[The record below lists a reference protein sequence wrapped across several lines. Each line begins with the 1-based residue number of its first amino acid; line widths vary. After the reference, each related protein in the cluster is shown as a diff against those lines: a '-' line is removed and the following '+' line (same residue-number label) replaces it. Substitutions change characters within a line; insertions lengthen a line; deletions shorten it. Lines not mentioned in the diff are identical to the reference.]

1 MTPVTPVAGPPNRGS
16 LDDFLAA
23 DEIGP
28 LPELSD
34 RDWDALR
41 WKAGSQLAWRFCT
54 PRNLVAYRG
63 RFAFDAMGFA
73 WGGIYRTLL
82 VSSIVTTSFR
92 NEGHFRAGERIGGT
106 SDFFSGAFTFARA
119 SAEFD
124 EIVRLVNLRHHVA
137 GVVTPVSDGRVCVVP
152 GYEADYAYVATAF
165 IESIRRGLGLCGL
178 ASDSPAGRV
187 LAGQVCTILYQLAGS
202 TGLTRVPRDLAAHE
216 RFRDAYD
223 QRLRERPPSPRV
235 RRMAQEIAHRIVPF
249 TAFMSGSTA
258 AAHVARHIDPETRQF
273 LFPDGEVPEELE
285 RRRQDWHR
293 RQKRQRTIADIRG
306 KSQARQA
313 LALRPDVAA
322 LHLAYHEAVHVNTD
336 DAIDDRLV
344 GAILLHALDADPSC
358 TPPLERRS
366 IELAPGEALI
376 RQGQQS
382 GEMYVVLS
390 TTAPLVVMH
399 TRDAAEPR
407 QVAELA
413 APTVL
418 GEIGM
423 WRGQPAVATVT
434 TREPNRLEM
443 LVIDAVRFAAL
454 KKEPGFRAATAAEV
468 QRRLAL
474 NSALLG
480 RLLDDAATSTKS
492 PLLASI
498 AQLFRFLTGD
508 SHVALDVVI
517 GLPEQATP
525 DECVEALRTQVDEAI
540 RAGGLPPELEQHL
553 AAVVATIG

>member
-1 MTPVTPVAGPPNRGS
+1 
-16 LDDFLAA
+16 
-23 DEIGP
+23 
-28 LPELSD
+28 
-34 RDWDALR
+34 
-41 WKAGSQLAWRFCT
+41 
-54 PRNLVAYRG
+54 
-63 RFAFDAMGFA
+63 
-73 WGGIYRTLL
+73 
-82 VSSIVTTSFR
+82 
-92 NEGHFRAGERIGGT
+92 
-106 SDFFSGAFTFARA
+106 
-119 SAEFD
+119 
-124 EIVRLVNLRHHVA
+124 
-137 GVVTPVSDGRVCVVP
+137 VTPVSDGRVCVVP

-187 LAGQVCTILYQLAGS
+187 LAGQVCTTLYQLAGS

-285 RRRQDWHR
+285 RRRQEWHR
-293 RQKRQRTIADIRG
+293 RQKRQRTLADIRG

-313 LALRPDVAA
+313 LAL
-322 LHLAYHEAVHVNTD
+322 
-336 DAIDDRLV
+336 
-344 GAILLHALDADPSC
+344 
-358 TPPLERRS
+358 
-366 IELAPGEALI
+366 
-376 RQGQQS
+376 
-382 GEMYVVLS
+382 
-390 TTAPLVVMH
+390 
-399 TRDAAEPR
+399 
-407 QVAELA
+407 LA

-480 RLLDDAATSTKS
+480 TLLDDVVASTTS
-492 PLLASI
+492 PLVASI

-540 RAGGLPPELEQHL
+540 RAGGLPPELERHL
-553 AAVVATIG
+553 ATVVATIG